1 MSHPWTNKLPHNSQD
16 KPDKTSGE
24 TWPNKNLRVLVLFS
38 CTFAERAYTG
48 FMGRCCDGEAD
59 EDVDRFD
66 ELLAWFD
73 AWTGGVDDPEFVTR
87 LIEWNAIID
96 AM

>member
-1 MSHPWTNKLPHNSQD
+1 MVWPVELTQD
-16 KPDKTSGE
+16 LASFRGAANCHRWKSRGVISRSCA
-24 TWPNKNLRVLVLFS
+24 LARLVHYRLAS
-38 CTFAERAYTG
+38 SRG
-48 FMGRCCDGEAD
+48 CDGEAD

-73 AWTGGVDDPEFVTR
+73 AWTGGVEDPEFVTR
-87 LIEWNAIID
+87 YAEWNAIID

>member
-1 MSHPWTNKLPHNSQD
+1 LTGSTSVTIFVSRWARRDVNSSSY
-16 KPDKTSGE
+16 T
-24 TWPNKNLRVLVLFS
+24 LARLVHYRLAS
-38 CTFAERAYTG
+38 SRG
-48 FMGRCCDGEAD
+48 CDGEAD

>member
-1 MSHPWTNKLPHNSQD
+1 MTIYVARSANMLHD
-16 KPDKTSGE
+16 
-24 TWPNKNLRVLVLFS
+24 
-38 CTFAERAYTG
+38 G
-48 FMGRCCDGEAD
+48 FMSRGCDGEAD

>member
-1 MSHPWTNKLPHNSQD
+1 MTIFVSRWVSRDVNSSSY
-16 KPDKTSGE
+16 T
-24 TWPNKNLRVLVLFS
+24 LARLVHYRLAS
-38 CTFAERAYTG
+38 SRG
-48 FMGRCCDGEAD
+48 CDGEAD

-73 AWTGGVDDPEFVTR
+73 AWTGGVEDPEFVTR
-87 LIEWNAIID
+87 YAEWNAIID